1 MNETSQSR
9 VSVALSQQEYT
20 TLPVSNSR
28 VLDSTRQEDRVITH
42 ELNHEEIA
50 SLLQE
55 HKYSLSDI
63 QDHDDHS
70 VVISREDSIY
80 AYITTVPSDFIVI
93 PKKAYDFLTEGANGL
108 GLSPMFIVGTSEGIY
123 EFNLDLLNLKWE
135 RYTSDDASFDD
146 DIAEVHISAGNRI
159 LEWYPEFSSEEEY
172 LDTLLDS
179 SLNSLEDVPMWEE
192 GDEW

>member
-1 MNETSQSR
+1 M
-9 VSVALSQQEYT
+9 L
-20 TLPVSNSR
+20 
-28 VLDSTRQEDRVITH
+28 TH

-70 VVISREDSIY
+70 VLISREDSVY
-80 AYITTVPSDFIVI
+80 AYIFTIPSDFMVL
-93 PKKAYDFLTEGANGL
+93 PKQAYTFLVEGAKGIKL
-108 GLSPMFIVGTSEGIY
+108 TPMIIVGTAVGIY
-123 EFNLDLLNLKWE
+123 EFNLELLNLKWE

-146 DIAEVHISAGNRI
+146 DVAEINLSAGTRI

>member
-1 MNETSQSR
+1 MTETNQSR
-9 VSVALSQQEYT
+9 ASVALSQQEYT

-93 PKKAYDFLTEGANGL
+93 PKKAYNFLTEGANGL

-123 EFNLDLLNLKWE
+123 EFNLELLNLKWE

-146 DIAEVHISAGNRI
+146 DVAEVHISAGNRI

>member
-1 MNETSQSR
+1 
-9 VSVALSQQEYT
+9 VALSQQEYT

-50 SLLQE
+50 DLLQE

-93 PKKAYDFLTEGANGL
+93 PKKAYNFLTEGANGL

>member
-1 MNETSQSR
+1 MTETNQSR
-9 VSVALSQQEYT
+9 ASVALSQQEYT

-50 SLLQE
+50 DLLQE

-93 PKKAYDFLTEGANGL
+93 PKKAYNFLTEGANGL

-123 EFNLDLLNLKWE
+123 EFNLELLNLKWE

>member
-93 PKKAYDFLTEGANGL
+93 PKKAYNFLTEGANGL

>member
-1 MNETSQSR
+1 MNETNQSR
-9 VSVALSQQEYT
+9 ASVDLSQQEYT

-50 SLLQE
+50 DLLQE

-159 LEWYPEFSSEEEY
+159 LDWYPDFSSEEEY

>member
-1 MNETSQSR
+1 VTIQSSA
-9 VSVALSQQEYT
+9 SVDLSQQEYT

-50 SLLQE
+50 DLLQE

-93 PKKAYDFLTEGANGL
+93 PKKAYNFLTEGANGL